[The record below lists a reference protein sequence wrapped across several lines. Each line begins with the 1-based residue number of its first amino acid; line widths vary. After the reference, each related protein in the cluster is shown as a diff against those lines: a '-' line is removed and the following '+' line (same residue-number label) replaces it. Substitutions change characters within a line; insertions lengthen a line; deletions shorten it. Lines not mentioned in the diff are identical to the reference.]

1 VSREFRVDFLI
12 AGTQKGGTTA
22 LARFLDAHPD
32 LCIAPAKELH
42 VFDDPA
48 LAGLDWGAEEAARR
62 LRSSFPNFAG
72 QARVGEASPTSMYLP
87 GVAERIRRYNP
98 GMKLI
103 VLLREPADRAASH
116 YAHSRRHRAEWL
128 PFPLALG
135 LEARRLRRDRGNLGW
150 ESSLRWHSY
159 TDRGQYSRQL
169 LELMRCFPREQ
180 LLLLRTDELAGDHEG
195 CLRRVFRFLEVE
207 IPDQFPPPERVHAA
221 DVRRWTPAFC
231 RRWVARRCYP
241 STAELERITG
251 WDLTGWKR
259 VAQIPTR

>member
-1 VSREFRVDFLI
+1 MNRDFRVDFLI
-12 AGTQKGGTTA
+12 AGAQKGGTTA
-22 LARFLDAHPD
+22 LARFLAAHPS
-32 LCIAPAKELH
+32 LCVAPAKELH

-48 LAGLDWGAEEAARR
+48 LANLDWGSADAALR
-62 LRSSFPNFAG
+62 LRASFPNFAG

-103 VLLREPADRAASH
+103 LLLREPADRAVSH

-128 PFPLALG
+128 PFPLALW
-135 LEARRLRRDRGNLGW
+135 LEARRLWRDRADLGW
-150 ESSLRWHSY
+150 RSSLRWHSY
-159 TDRGQYSRQL
+159 VDRGQYSRQL
-169 LELMRCFPREQ
+169 LELTRCFPREQ
-180 LLLLRTDELAGDHEG
+180 LLLLKTEDLANGHDE

-207 IPDQFPPPERVHAA
+207 IPDRLPPPERVHAA

-241 STAELERITG
+241 SSVELERLTG
-251 WDLTGWKR
+251 WDLSAWKR
-259 VAQIPTR
+259 VAQATE